1 MTPDELNVNAVTLDA
16 ARELVRACPWVNF
29 TSGLRN
35 WREQAHA
42 MAVNTTKNRQFCG
55 QVYKHEPMIQQEI
68 DKHPDIQ
75 DVTGLTNLI
84 AQALSDLPLDLQRRF
99 AHPAGR
105 AFDIEVPFPAWQTPT
120 VNAIHR
126 LPRLQIFLEG
136 EAGLPIW
143 HCQFE

>member
-1 MTPDELNVNAVTLDA
+1 MTPDELQVNAVTLDA

-29 TSGLRN
+29 TSGLRS
-35 WREQAHA
+35 WRGQAHA
-42 MAVNTTKNRQFCG
+42 MAVNTMKNRQFCG
-55 QVYKHEPMIQQEI
+55 QVYKRQPTIQAAI
-68 DKHPDIQ
+68 DQSPFIQ

-84 AQALSDLPLDLQRRF
+84 VEALNLLPIELRNRF

-105 AFDIEVPFPAWQTPT
+105 AFDIEVPFPAWQAPT
-120 VNAIHR
+120 IAAIQR
-126 LPRLQIFLEG
+126 LSHLQLFLQG

>member
-1 MTPDELNVNAVTLDA
+1 MTPDELGVNGITLDA
-16 ARELVRACPWVNF
+16 ARELARACPWVNF
-29 TSGLRN
+29 TSGLRS
-35 WREQAHA
+35 WRGQAHA

-55 QVYKHEPMIQQEI
+55 LTYKRQPSIQQAI
-68 DKHPDIQ
+68 DAHPDIQ

-84 AQALSDLPLDLQRRF
+84 ESVLADLPVELRARF

-105 AFDIEVPFPAWQTPT
+105 AFDIQVPFPAWQAPT
-120 VNAIHR
+120 KVAILA
-126 LPRLQIFLEG
+126 LPRLQTFLEG